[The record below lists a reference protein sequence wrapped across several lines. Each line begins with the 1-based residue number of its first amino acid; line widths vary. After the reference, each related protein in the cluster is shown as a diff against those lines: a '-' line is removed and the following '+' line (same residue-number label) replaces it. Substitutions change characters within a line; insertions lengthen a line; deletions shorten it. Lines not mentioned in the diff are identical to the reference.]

1 MRALLFLFLAGIAL
15 AGSSCSYSESAFA
28 DQSSGQAGS
37 ITRFAVFKGY
47 MYALNQNE
55 VQTYRLKDDGDP
67 DLIHRLP
74 TDYGLETIFIY
85 ENTIFLGSRTA
96 MYILDITNPAAPALL
111 SKSDRQDSFF
121 GGCDP
126 VVVQG
131 HYAFSTI
138 KIIQNICGR
147 ASSQSALLVYDVADK
162 TAPEQI
168 GIYPLNL
175 PNGLGIKDHYLLVC
189 DEGSDRVEV
198 FDIADPKALKP
209 TLFSFSLEDPYDL
222 IIRGETMI
230 VSTKTRFQL
239 YDVRDMAAIRP
250 AGSIAK

>member
-1 MRALLFLFLAGIAL
+1 MRTPIFFLLSVAL
-15 AGSSCSYSESAFA
+15 AVFSCSSSDSAFA
-28 DQSSGQAGS
+28 DQSGQSGS

-55 VQTYRLKDDGDP
+55 VQTYRLKADGDP
-67 DLIHRLP
+67 ELVHRLP

-85 ENTIFLGSRTA
+85 DNAIFLGSRTA
-96 MYILDITNPAAPALL
+96 MYILDVTNPAAPVFL
-111 SKSDRQDSFF
+111 SKSDRLDSFF

-131 HYAFSTI
+131 NYAYSTI

-147 ASSQSALLVYDVADK
+147 ASAQSALLVYDVTNK
-162 TAPEQI
+162 SAPQQT
-168 GIYPLNL
+168 GVYPLNL

-198 FDIADPKALKP
+198 FDISDPKALKP
-209 TLFSFSLEDPYDL
+209 TLFSFALEDPYDL

-230 VSTKTRFQL
+230 VSTKSRFQL
-239 YDVRDMAAIRP
+239 YNVRDMADIRP